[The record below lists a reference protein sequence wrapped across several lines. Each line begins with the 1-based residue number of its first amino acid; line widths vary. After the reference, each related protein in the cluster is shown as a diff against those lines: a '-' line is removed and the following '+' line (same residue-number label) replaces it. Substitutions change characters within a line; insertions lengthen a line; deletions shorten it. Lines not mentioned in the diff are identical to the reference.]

1 MLLRVLESG
10 APCFE
15 PSWINCAA
23 INAVLKKTESTF
35 KKYKF
40 YSEFVLFYQFLVAAL
55 EFVGGSILI
64 VEQFLGNKHF
74 YGKEEALLKINSF
87 LDKLLYPKVEKM
99 SFVEN
104 FSSFLKEIDKK
115 EQIGFFSWLIINPL
129 STASSSQQCQSC
141 REWSSLLHTHMGTVR
156 RV

>member
-1 MLLRVLESG
+1 MLFQRKLNQLSKN
-10 APCFE
+10 
-15 PSWINCAA
+15 INFTL
-23 INAVLKKTESTF
+23 NLF
-35 KKYKF
+35 F
-40 YSEFVLFYQFLVAAL
+40 FYQLPVAAL
-55 EFVGGSILI
+55 GFVGGSVLI
-64 VEQFLGNKHF
+64 VDRFFGNEHF

-87 LDKLLYPKVEKM
+87 LDKLLYPEVEKM

-129 STASSSQQCQSC
+129 STVSSSQWCRSC
-141 REWSSLLHTHMGTVR
+141 REWSSLLHTHVGTVQ